1 MLLILN
7 LKQRL
12 EIRRVTSVFL
22 TCPLAKVLRYS
33 VQWLFISCFQNC
45 LFTREKKKVF
55 LVLLCFYVSDFDLLT
70 LMVSFRNEK
79 TSELIRDHDIKLCE
93 I

>member
-1 MLLILN
+1 MSTGKGFKVRCTMVIHIMLS
-7 LKQRL
+7 K
-12 EIRRVTSVFL
+12 TVFL
-22 TCPLAKVLRYS
+22 L
-33 VQWLFISCFQNC
+33 
-45 LFTREKKKVF
+45 EKKKVF

-93 I
+93 ILTYAVAL

>member
-1 MLLILN
+1 MSTGKGFKVRCTIVIHIMLS
-7 LKQRL
+7 K
-12 EIRRVTSVFL
+12 TVFL
-22 TCPLAKVLRYS
+22 L
-33 VQWLFISCFQNC
+33 
-45 LFTREKKKVF
+45 EKKKVF